1 MSSTEGASLPAQL
14 RVYLIPAE
22 PASADDALRYAE
34 TEMGSNGRFTMS
46 HLCPGR
52 YYLLARPAPNAESS
66 EAPPRPAAWGAEN
79 RAKLLREAGVAKAEV
94 ELKACRRVMD
104 YALRYEPR

>member
-1 MSSTEGASLPAQL
+1 LPTRL

-34 TEMGSNGRFTMS
+34 AEVDSNGRFTRS
-46 HLCPGR
+46 YRAPGR
-52 YYLLARPAPNAESS
+52 YYLLARPAPDAKSPE
-66 EAPPRPAAWGAEN
+66 ETLPPPAAWSVEN
-79 RAKLLREAGVAKAEV
+79 RAKRLREARTAKAEV
-94 ELKACRRVMD
+94 ELKACQGVTG